1 MVLFWGPDT
10 LNNFSLKHQNI
21 GGFFY
26 LFYFILFYF
35 ILFEKA
41 KVLEFPSYVG
51 PISWKIEVI
60 DEPNI
65 QAQ

>member
-1 MVLFWGPDT
+1 LED
-10 LNNFSLKHQNI
+10 
-21 GGFFY
+21 FFI
-26 LFYFILFYF
+26 YFILFYF
-35 ILFEKA
+35 IFEKA

-60 DEPNI
+60 DEPNM